1 MKQQVKDRQTLL
13 DVALQASGDM
23 ESVFDIAQANDISVT
38 EELTVGT
45 EIEVDEVGRQRV
57 ADYLSANKFCPAS
70 ASEDNQECTLMSNDS
85 SYTLI
90 SNDGNSTLT
99 QN

>member
-45 EIEVDEVGRQRV
+45 EIEIDEVGR
-57 ADYLSANKFCPAS
+57 
-70 ASEDNQECTLMSNDS
+70 
-85 SYTLI
+85 
-90 SNDGNSTLT
+90 
-99 QN
+99 